1 MIEYVM
7 PRKLKI
13 EEERVEEDYYYARY
27 TLSPMEKGYGITIG
41 NAPDYPQSETSSTSC
56 RGARNRKDQV
66 YS

>member
-41 NAPDYPQSETSSTSC
+41 NALRRILLRLSSI
-56 RGARNRKDQV
+56 
-66 YS
+66 